1 MKKNEVLIAYLKTLI
16 ENFKIKA
23 EYSTNDNDLKVIVVQ
38 EVPGNKVVFFG
49 NCEPMFNYFSIDVF
63 GKSIQ
68 EEKETAGIL
77 GSLIGKTTSIKINVD
92 NRVETWRLIFKQVTN
107 PQSINYQDIR
117 RISYNLTLQTI
128 ITKVYEEEIE

>member
-1 MKKNEVLIAYLKTLI
+1 MKKNEVLIAYLKTI
-16 ENFKIKA
+16 VENFKIKA

-38 EVPGNKVVFFG
+38 EVPGNKIVFFG
-49 NCEPMFNYFSIDVF
+49 DCEPMFNYFSIDVF

-77 GSLIGKTTSIKINVD
+77 GDLIGKTTSIKF
-92 NRVETWRLIFKQVTN
+92 RVGNKMETWRLIFKQVTN

-117 RISYNLTLQTI
+117 RIGYNLTLQTI
-128 ITKVYEEEIE
+128 ITKVYEEEIA

>member
-49 NCEPMFNYFSIDVF
+49 ECEPMFNYFSIDVF

-77 GSLIGKTTSIKINVD
+77 GDLIGKTTSIKF
-92 NRVETWRLIFKQVTN
+92 RVGNKMETWRLIFKQVTN
-107 PQSINYQDIR
+107 PQSINYKDIR
-117 RISYNLTLQTI
+117 RIGYNLTLQTI
-128 ITKVYEEEIE
+128 ITKVYEEEIV

>member
-38 EVPGNKVVFFG
+38 EVPGNKIVFFG

-77 GSLIGKTTSIKINVD
+77 GDLIGKTTSIKF
-92 NRVETWRLIFKQVTN
+92 RVGNKMETWRLIFKQVTN

-117 RISYNLTLQTI
+117 RIGYNLTLQTI
-128 ITKVYEEEIE
+128 ITKVYEEEIV

>member
-77 GSLIGKTTSIKINVD
+77 GNLIGKTASIKFNID
-92 NRVETWRLIFKQVTN
+92 NKVETWRLIFKQVTN

-117 RISYNLTLQTI
+117 RIGYNLTLQTI

>member
-38 EVPGNKVVFFG
+38 EVPGNKIVFFG
-49 NCEPMFNYFSIDVF
+49 ECEPMFNYFSIDVF

-68 EEKETAGIL
+68 EEKENAGIL
-77 GSLIGKTTSIKINVD
+77 GNLIGKTTSIKF
-92 NRVETWRLIFKQVTN
+92 RVGNKLETWRLIFKQVTN

-117 RISYNLTLQTI
+117 RIGYNLTLQTI
-128 ITKVYEEEIE
+128 ITKVYEEEIA

>member
-68 EEKETAGIL
+68 EEKEAAGIL
-77 GSLIGKTTSIKINVD
+77 GNLIGKTASIKFNID
-92 NRVETWRLIFKQVTN
+92 NKVETWRLIFKQVTN

-117 RISYNLTLQTI
+117 RIGYNLTLQTI

>member
-38 EVPGNKVVFFG
+38 EVPGNKIVFFG
-49 NCEPMFNYFSIDVF
+49 ECEPMFNYFSIDVF

-77 GSLIGKTTSIKINVD
+77 GDLIGKTTSIKF
-92 NRVETWRLIFKQVTN
+92 RVGNKMETWRLIFKQVTN

-117 RISYNLTLQTI
+117 RIGYDLTLQTI
-128 ITKVYEEEIE
+128 ITKVYEEEIA

>member
-38 EVPGNKVVFFG
+38 EVPGNKIVFFG
-49 NCEPMFNYFSIDVF
+49 ECEPMFNYFSIDVF

-68 EEKETAGIL
+68 EEKEKAGIL
-77 GSLIGKTTSIKINVD
+77 GNLIGKTTSIKF
-92 NRVETWRLIFKQVTN
+92 RVGNKLETWRLIFKQVTN

-117 RISYNLTLQTI
+117 RIGYNLTLQTI
-128 ITKVYEEEIE
+128 ITKVYEEEIA

>member
-77 GSLIGKTTSIKINVD
+77 GNLIGKTASIKINVD

>member
-38 EVPGNKVVFFG
+38 EVPGNKIVFFG

-77 GSLIGKTTSIKINVD
+77 GNLIGKTASIKFNID
-92 NRVETWRLIFKQVTN
+92 NKVETWRLIFKQVTN

-117 RISYNLTLQTI
+117 RIGYNLTLQTI

>member
-77 GSLIGKTTSIKINVD
+77 GNLIGKTTSIKINVD
-92 NRVETWRLIFKQVTN
+92 KRVETWRLIFKQVTN

-117 RISYNLTLQTI
+117 RIGYNLTLQTI

>member
-38 EVPGNKVVFFG
+38 EVPGNKIVFFG
-49 NCEPMFNYFSIDVF
+49 ECEPMFNYFSIDVF

-77 GSLIGKTTSIKINVD
+77 GNLIGKTTSIKFHVGNKM
-92 NRVETWRLIFKQVTN
+92 ETWRLIFKQVTN

-117 RISYNLTLQTI
+117 RIGYNLTLQTI

>member
-1 MKKNEVLIAYLKTLI
+1 MKKNEILIAYLKTLI

-38 EVPGNKVVFFG
+38 EVPGNKIVFFG
-49 NCEPMFNYFSIDVF
+49 ECEPMFNYFSIDVF

-77 GSLIGKTTSIKINVD
+77 GDLIGKTASIKF
-92 NRVETWRLIFKQVTN
+92 RVGNKMETWRLIFKQVTN

-117 RISYNLTLQTI
+117 RIGYNLTLQTI
-128 ITKVYEEEIE
+128 ITKIYEEEIA

>member
-38 EVPGNKVVFFG
+38 EIPGNKVVFFG

-77 GSLIGKTTSIKINVD
+77 GNLIGKTASIKFNID
-92 NRVETWRLIFKQVTN
+92 NKVETWRLIFKQVTN

-117 RISYNLTLQTI
+117 RIGYNLTLQTI